1 MNMINWLEKWK
12 NQFPEDVCRIKIQTL
27 DNPGWIVEINLE
39 NTGFEI
45 KEFEKVSF
53 DNSDDDWIV
62 CEIKNKT
69 FTGVGDPYKLE
80 DIIDIFKSWIENK
93 EVYVKCKNNIKR
105 IEPIDYLQ
113 NWYNDQCD
121 GYWEH
126 IFEIKIYDCKN
137 FIWVVEID
145 ITDTY
150 LEDKP
155 FKKIDM
161 NNGKNDW
168 IICNVEDNGTHSKD
182 KDDDTDLYKLYGLKW
197 PNRKYNDCNVFI
209 EHKKFIGKGDQFKL
223 EMILKIF
230 KNWAETGEY

>member
-53 DNSDDDWIV
+53 DNSDD
-62 CEIKNKT
+62 
-69 FTGVGDPYKLE
+69 
-80 DIIDIFKSWIENK
+80 
-93 EVYVKCKNNIKR
+93 
-105 IEPIDYLQ
+105 
-113 NWYNDQCD
+113 
-121 GYWEH
+121 
-126 IFEIKIYDCKN
+126 
-137 FIWVVEID
+137 
-145 ITDTY
+145 
-150 LEDKP
+150 
-155 FKKIDM
+155 
-161 NNGKNDW
+161 DW